1 MQITDNWTKSLMPDF
16 TDYVIILVYL
26 LIMFFVAT
34 NIKNRHIDTNPVYRF
49 YVWGLFASVFGA
61 LAMGLIYTLYY
72 QEGGDTIGYYRSSEA
87 LVNLL
92 FRDPGAY
99 IKILLGDE
107 SREAYSA
114 FSKET
119 GYPWYWGKSSSFFV
133 VRVTSIF
140 TLLGF
145 KNYFTASILFAWFFY
160 GGSWKLFLLAT
171 QLYPRYSNSLAFG
184 ILFFPSVLFWG
195 SGISKDTITLAATGW
210 FVYSVYMATVEKRN
224 IIKNLIVVALA
235 IYLIIYVKPY
245 VFVAIIPAF
254 FIFLAWRSIKTIEN
268 PILRITLLPLSLFAF
283 LAASFGLL
291 NLFSELLGD
300 YGTLESIIRKAIIT
314 YEDHIRAEQ
323 YGYNFYSLGEFDG
336 TMWDFFSKAPA
347 AIAAGLFRPYMWE
360 IRNPVMFLA
369 AAENTAFMILVLVIL
384 WKTGPIKM
392 IKIIFDEPLVVF
404 SLTFAIVFAFAVGI
418 STANFGALVRLKIPL
433 LPFITTGLFIL
444 YHKAREIKKISTE
457 SSLNLPLQL

>member
-26 LIMFFVAT
+26 LIMFLVAT
-34 NIKNRHIDTNPVYRF
+34 YIKNRHFDTNPVYRF

-92 FRDPGAY
+92 FRDPVAY
-99 IKILLGDE
+99 LKILLGDE

-140 TLLGF
+140 TFLGF

-171 QLYPRYSNSLAFG
+171 HLYPRYTNSLAFG

-210 FVYSVYMATVEKRN
+210 FVYSLYMATVEKRN
-224 IIKNLIVVALA
+224 ITRNLIMVALA
-235 IYLIIYVKPY
+235 VYLIIYVKPY

-254 FIFLAWRSIKTIEN
+254 FIFLAWRSIKKVEN
-268 PILRITLLPLSLFAF
+268 PILRLTLLPMSLFAF

-336 TMWDFFSKAPA
+336 TMWNFFSKAPA
-347 AIAAGLFRPYMWE
+347 AIAAGLFRPYLWE
-360 IRNPVMFLA
+360 IRNPVMLLA
-369 AAENTAFMILVLVIL
+369 ALENTAFLLLVLVIL

-392 IKIIFDEPLVVF
+392 IKIAFDEPLVVF

-444 YHKAREIKKISTE
+444 YHKAREVKKTSKESGIK
-457 SSLNLPLQL
+457 LPHHI